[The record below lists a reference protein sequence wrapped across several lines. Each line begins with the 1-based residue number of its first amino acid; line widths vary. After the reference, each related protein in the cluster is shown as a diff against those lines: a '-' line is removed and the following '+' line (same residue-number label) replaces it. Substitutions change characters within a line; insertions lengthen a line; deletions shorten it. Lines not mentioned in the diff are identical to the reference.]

1 MRNSSAQGGEGYS
14 EAFLLAQLAEDSEFA
29 FRKVF
34 ELYHS
39 KIYKVA
45 MMYVKSIPA
54 AEEIVQDVFLKLWT
68 KRKTLQSI
76 QSLESWL
83 FIVTKNHTF
92 NVLKKQANELHAK
105 DKWAEQAV
113 LIDDTLESKVI
124 SSDYQRLINEAILR
138 LPPQQQKI
146 YRLAKEQGMSYEAIG
161 NELALSPLTVKTHM
175 ARALAALRILMNS
188 YMSLIIILLNFFLR

>member
-1 MRNSSAQGGEGYS
+1 MRNLSARGGEGYS
-14 EAFLLAQLAEDSEFA
+14 EALLLVQLAEDSEVA

-34 ELYHS
+34 ELYHG

-45 MMYVKSIPA
+45 MMYVKSVPA
-54 AEEIVQDVFLKLWT
+54 SEEIVQDVFLKLWT
-68 KRKTLQSI
+68 KRKTLQNI

-92 NVLKKQANELHAK
+92 NLLKKQASELRAK

-113 LIDDTLESKVI
+113 IIDDTLESKLI
-124 SSDYQRLINEAILR
+124 SSEYQQLFNDAILR

-146 YRLAKEQGMSYEAIG
+146 YRLAKEQGKSYEVIG
-161 NELALSPLTVKTHM
+161 SELALSPLTVKTHM
-175 ARALAALRILMNS
+175 ARALAALRILLKS
-188 YMSLIIILLNFFLR
+188 HISLIVALLKCF

>member
-1 MRNSSAQGGEGYS
+1 MRNSSAEGYS
-14 EAFLLAQLAEDSEFA
+14 EALLLAQLAEDSELA

-92 NVLKKQANELHAK
+92 NLLKKQASELHAK
-105 DKWAEQAV
+105 DKWAAQAV
-113 LIDDTLESKVI
+113 IIDDTLESKVI
-124 SSDYQRLINEAILR
+124 SSDYQRLFNQAILR

-161 NELALSPLTVKTHM
+161 SELALSPLTVKTHM
-175 ARALAALRILMNS
+175 ARALAALRIVMKFH
-188 YMSLIIILLNFFLR
+188 MSLIIMLLNFFFR